1 MMSKLSKL
9 KEIQGLRAFAV
20 FSVIGFHVNPEIISK
35 GFLGVDVF
43 FIISGFLITQ
53 ILLNLETEIT
63 LYQFYLNRLKRI
75 YPALV
80 LVVSTSSLV
89 GFYIARNVDLE
100 LISNQSVITLLGLI
114 NIYFALQPQG
124 YFAGESGAQPL
135 LHLWSIAVEIQF
147 YLIWPLVIR
156 RIIKMKQYYIWIVL
170 TSLFM
175 VSYLFYIEVL
185 AFQSLQNFYLI
196 FGRIWEFLLGSFIS
210 LIGILFRKSNNSK
223 STFYSYIIMIAI
235 IVLMIPTVNNFL
247 KPKIT
252 DTILV
257 TLSALLIY
265 FITVRREK
273 NYLLNNKL
281 LVYLGNLSY
290 SLYLWHWPVFYF
302 GKYFNLESSTS
313 SILLMLA
320 TIFILSN
327 ISYFFWE
334 NAFRGNKNS
343 PKLYIFLLLIFLIY
357 VFASSV
363 LVNRT
368 QIFQNRFQGIKQEI
382 SSYDLRNEFSV
393 KGETCF
399 SDLGV
404 SYNAWNKSCLPEREK
419 NEQNL
424 ILVWG
429 DSHVLGPAEA
439 IEFSF
444 NQNNFVHARAST
456 SSCPP
461 IYSIPN
467 GLSENDMCAENN
479 QNVWD
484 YIIKNKPDTLILT
497 ARWYL
502 YANKIWYESG
512 LRSLQ
517 VTIDEAQK
525 IGIKKIV
532 LIANSPEWD
541 EDLPMYLW
549 KQQIG
554 QKLINSYIEN
564 NRVNVLQNINLNLKE
579 MALAAGIEYID
590 PMDFFCK
597 GNTCK
602 AFTWTSNQ
610 DFYPTQ
616 IDTDHLSV
624 GASKEVLAKLDF
636 S

>member
-1 MMSKLSKL
+1 
-9 KEIQGLRAFAV
+9 
-20 FSVIGFHVNPEIISK
+20 
-35 GFLGVDVF
+35 
-43 FIISGFLITQ
+43 
-53 ILLNLETEIT
+53 
-63 LYQFYLNRLKRI
+63 
-75 YPALV
+75 
-80 LVVSTSSLV
+80 
-89 GFYIARNVDLE
+89 
-100 LISNQSVITLLGLI
+100 
-114 NIYFALQPQG
+114 
-124 YFAGESGAQPL
+124 
-135 LHLWSIAVEIQF
+135 
-147 YLIWPLVIR
+147 
-156 RIIKMKQYYIWIVL
+156 
-170 TSLFM
+170 
-175 VSYLFYIEVL
+175 
-185 AFQSLQNFYLI
+185 
-196 FGRIWEFLLGSFIS
+196 
-210 LIGILFRKSNNSK
+210 
-223 STFYSYIIMIAI
+223 MIAI

-343 PKLYIFLLLIFLIY
+343 SKLYISLLLIFLIY

-399 SDLGV
+399 SDLGI

-429 DSHVLGPAEA
+429 DSHVMGPAEA

-461 IYSIPN
+461 INSIPN
-467 GLSENDMCAENN
+467 GLSENDMCSENN
-479 QNVWD
+479 QYVWD
-484 YIIKNKPDTLILT
+484 YIIKNKPDTLVLT

-502 YANKIWYESG
+502 YANNIWYESG

-554 QKLINSYIEN
+554 QKLNNSYIEN
-564 NRVNVLQNINLNLKE
+564 NRVEVLQNINLNLRE
-579 MALAAGIEYID
+579 MALAAEIEYID

-602 AFTWTSNQ
+602 AFNWTNNQ
-610 DFYPTQ
+610 DFYPIQ